1 MSRKQDEIDDEDDLP
16 EVGADPDLELEEEED
31 GADRRL
37 DPLRRPV

>member
-1 MSRKQDEIDDEDDLP
+1 MSRNLDEKDDQDDLP
-16 EVGADPDLELEEEED
+16 EVGTDTDLELEEEED